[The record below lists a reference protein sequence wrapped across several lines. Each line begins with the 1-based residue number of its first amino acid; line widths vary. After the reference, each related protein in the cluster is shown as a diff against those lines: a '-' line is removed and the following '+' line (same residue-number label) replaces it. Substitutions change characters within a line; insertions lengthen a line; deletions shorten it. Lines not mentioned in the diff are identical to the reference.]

1 MASYVF
7 ANEQRTIARRRE
19 DGVLFPWNPVTGRPV
34 SDLGHVYQQWWD
46 DGQPQPAP
54 YTPPP
59 APEKPAPLV
68 DDYDRARR
76 RAAAGETPRRLR

>member
-1 MASYVF
+1 MPTYRYSNAEKTTVV
-7 ANEQRTIARRRE
+7 RE
-19 DGVLFPWNPVTGRPV
+19 DDGVKIPWDSATGRPV
-34 SDLGHVYQQWWD
+34 SDLGHVYQAWWD

-68 DDYDRARR
+68 DDHARARR
-76 RAAAGETPRRLR
+76 RGAADVPVRLR